1 MCKWNATYAKTD
13 ATTKCKYAGKCN
25 KGYNASTNEYKCKCN
40 ATFAITDATTKCKC
54 EGKCNEDYTCKD
66 Q

>member
-25 KGYNASTNEYKCKCN
+25 
-40 ATFAITDATTKCKC
+40 
-54 EGKCNEDYTCKD
+54 EDYTCKD
-66 Q
+66 QYKCKCNTTYAKTDATTNTKKLKHTSPSPAQW